1 MILLPVTNQLM
12 IDKAANIYQSSF
24 DGSHIQQ
31 LTHIPIQQKRPYPRK
46 IGHVQQGVCQSA
58 KRIDTT
64 KRLLHVFN
72 KTAGRRSNC
81 KKEWWNQISLY
92 PHLQTHAQVGIQT
105 EEGTKKSTCKYCIQ
119 RGKRTF

>member
-1 MILLPVTNQLM
+1 M

-31 LTHIPIQQKRPYPRK
+31 LTHIPIQQKRPYPIK
-46 IGHVQQGVCQSA
+46 IGHVHQGICQSA

-72 KTAGRRSNC
+72 KTGRRSNS
-81 KKEWWNQISLY
+81 KKEEWWNQI
-92 PHLQTHAQVGIQT
+92 PDTI
-105 EEGTKKSTCKYCIQ
+105 IP
-119 RGKRTF
+119 TFTD